1 MISEAFGGTDPTRQV
16 SDIIYCI
23 ARNFGIQW
31 SLLVSGLLQEQ
42 FPALICLPHPFY
54 ASRIQ

>member
-31 SLLVSGLLQEQ
+31 SLLVSGLLKNNFQ
-42 FPALICLPHPFY
+42 L
-54 ASRIQ
+54 